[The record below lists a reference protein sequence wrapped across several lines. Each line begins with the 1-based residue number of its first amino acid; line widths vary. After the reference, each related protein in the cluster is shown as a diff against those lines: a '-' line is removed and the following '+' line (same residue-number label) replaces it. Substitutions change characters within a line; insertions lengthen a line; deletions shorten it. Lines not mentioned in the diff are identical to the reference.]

1 MMPEPLEW
9 RVGARFDNY
18 LGVKSTGLGHVVNA
32 SVRGFYC
39 LSEGLP
45 WGAKWME
52 NLMNPGER
60 RGL

>member
-1 MMPEPLEW
+1 MMAEPLEW
-9 RVGARFDNY
+9 ILGARFDNY

-60 RGL
+60 RDL